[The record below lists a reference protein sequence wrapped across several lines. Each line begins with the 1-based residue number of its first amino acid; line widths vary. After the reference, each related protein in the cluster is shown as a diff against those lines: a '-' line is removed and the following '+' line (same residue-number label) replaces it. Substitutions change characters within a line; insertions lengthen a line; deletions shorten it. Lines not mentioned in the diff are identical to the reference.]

1 MVYSSVYLYIFQLYK
16 ISATKSRMGLDETQ
30 EEVFLNAR
38 SVLERKKCNGV
49 MHLRLLLGLCLAR
62 CVSCTQPHQPEDV
75 LDAGGLLA
83 QPIGLRAQLTCS
95 EIGSEVM
102 RTEVQLRALQR
113 QVDALKHVRDE
124 VSQRLHL
131 CEAQAG
137 IGATNSSS
145 PGETASDSHQTRR
158 AF

>member
-1 MVYSSVYLYIFQLYK
+1 M
-16 ISATKSRMGLDETQ
+16 
-30 EEVFLNAR
+30 
-38 SVLERKKCNGV
+38 
-49 MHLRLLLGLCLAR
+49 
-62 CVSCTQPHQPEDV
+62 
-75 LDAGGLLA
+75 DAGGLRA

-102 RTEVQLRALQR
+102 RTEAQLAALQR

-131 CEAQAG
+131 CEAKAHF
-137 IGATNSSS
+137 GATNSQMSSSS